1 MSMNSDPHGVVELSG
16 WPDAAALIRWR
27 EEGPQLGEARV
38 LLPPPPASYWHST
51 ALQEDR
57 HFDADARNR
66 SVAFQR
72 KYLEEFRQLER
83 APYPPHLV
91 VMPHTGLPALLNDY
105 LPDFALAE
113 DRDKLG
119 ELVQQWL
126 AQESLDLALF
136 GVSPDQLFQPAGPE
150 SRRRLEYRGALQLG
164 FPEVGDKAQSRS
176 DSVQQRDT
184 LHFHYQQFY
193 AGKWPVYGGR
203 VVVHC
208 GFGDPRVSV
217 SSSYFPLREDK
228 PFDPRL
234 TDVEARDIAMQVLR
248 RYVGDR
254 FKKKP
259 IIAMVPYAGSAQ
271 FITAYRDH
279 FCLAYRFEVT
289 NELGDEAWRVFVDAE
304 SGLVLGPPEQLTA
317 QARAYYFGS
326 SAAARQLKQ
335 TFDPSLTLAQL
346 KTGLDP
352 YCSSLET
359 VVGTVLDLTGFQ
371 DPPKLP
377 PPVDEFEAANI
388 AFHAWRTL
396 AHFMT
401 ACGVASLQL
410 EAYGYAYEVWEEAGL
425 MEEKVTKTGTLSRP
439 LRLVVGKADGD
450 VLQMGFVSAEEINP
464 KTIIFQTATEPPT
477 FRVDG
482 NLVHNPSLDPEV
494 IAHELAHAIM
504 WLVHR
509 APFVENGSSVP
520 FRQALLEGYATYFAR
535 SLAAR
540 LANDAQDNPTALW
553 AGSAYRAN
561 DWQDRWGFARAT
573 QIVGADALADPNLY
587 PASATTGVGV
597 YDLSMVLARALW
609 DIRKLIPDNAWG
621 GLSGPDLADRLAL
634 EGYTRCHGWITN
646 FQIAAE
652 GVLDSARQKNLNS
665 ALIGQMTAAF
675 QSRHILP

>member
-482 NLVHNPSLDPEV
+482 NLVPAEGDRQLVLTAVRFKPEERLDLPLVLAEHV
-494 IAHELAHAIM
+494 VGLAQQMAVEAHLGQGVQPVAHQED
-504 WLVHR
+504 LLFGQERRVR
-509 APFVENGSSVP
+509 AERAAVFPVAFGDP
-520 FRQALLEGYATYFAR
+520 QDALLVVGHKRVGDT
-535 SLAAR
+535 SQGQQVSVDAAR
-540 LANDAQDNPTALW
+540 RLPRQPFIASGLAELPG
-553 AGSAYRAN
+553 AGQRL
-561 DWQDRWGFARAT
+561 DIHGF
-573 QIVGADALADPNLY
+573 DPL
-587 PASATTGVGV
+587 
-597 YDLSMVLARALW
+597 L
-609 DIRKLIPDNAWG
+609 
-621 GLSGPDLADRLAL
+621 
-634 EGYTRCHGWITN
+634 
-646 FQIAAE
+646 
-652 GVLDSARQKNLNS
+652 
-665 ALIGQMTAAF
+665 
-675 QSRHILP
+675 